1 MSAPSAESG
10 TTPPPGGP
18 GDPGHVA
25 TAGLSLSPFRGLR
38 YVPERVGTLAAVTSP
53 PYDVVDPHRRLSL
66 ETADPHNVVRLIL
79 PRPEPEDTGERPDRD
94 TRYRHAARLLR
105 RWLSE
110 GVLAPDPKP
119 ALYVYEQ
126 RTAADS
132 PTGELLQRGLIGA
145 LAVSGREGGVV
156 LPHEDVMPRPVADRV
171 GLMRTTRANL
181 EPLLLTYR
189 GKGGAAAVIERTIER
204 EPLLTTTTSDGTRH
218 RLWAVTDPA
227 QLAEVTRD
235 LATCRALIA
244 DGHHRWEMYLRL
256 QREHRHLPFSPW
268 DRGMVLLVDTAR
280 YPLRVRAIHRV
291 LFRLP
296 LERALAALSTS
307 EDGWRLEKLAG
318 DLNDALAALAEAKQ
332 AGGNAF
338 VLTAGDSVYHL
349 LTAPTRRCSTPRWPR
364 RSPRSGGTW
373 TPPCCTPPC
382 WSTSGR
388 FPTVPTT
395 SATCTPPWPPSGR
408 PPEPAAPPCCCTRW
422 TRVWCAGSPSRGSRC
437 RASPP
442 PSGPSPR
449 AGWCC
454 GAWNWADPPSRRAP
468 SRRTEDGQRAD
479 NQREEAPARSGGSL
493 LPCQV
498 TCSATQLAQRSCSR
512 SRMARATSASSA
524 SSISRSSSS

>member
-1 MSAPSAESG
+1 MSAPSAGSG
-10 TTPPPGGP
+10 ATPPPGGP
-18 GDPGHVA
+18 GNPGHVA

-94 TRYRHAARLLR
+94 TRYRHAARLLK
-105 RWLSE
+105 RWLGE

-132 PTGELLQRGLIGA
+132 PSGELLQRGLIGA
-145 LAVSGREGGVV
+145 LAVSGRESGVV

-189 GKGGAAAVIERTIER
+189 GKGGASAVIERTVER

-218 RLWAVTDPA
+218 RLWAVTDRA

-296 LERALAALSTS
+296 LERALAALNAT
-307 EDGWRLEKLAG
+307 EDGWQLEKLPG
-318 DLNDALAALAEAKQ
+318 DLNDALEALAAAKA

-349 LTAPTRRCSTPRWPR
+349 LTGPDEALLNATVPKEKPEEWRHLDATVLHATLLEHVWQVPDGPDDIGYLHAAVAAEREAART
-364 RSPRSGGTW
+364 GGTAVLLHPVDEGVVRRLAEQGV
-373 TPPCCTPPC
+373 TMPRK
-382 WSTSGR
+382 STSFG
-388 FPTVPTT
+388 PKP
-395 SATCTPPWPPSGR
+395 ATGL
-408 PPEPAAPPCCCTRW
+408 
-422 TRVWCAGSPSRGSRC
+422 VL
-437 RASPP
+437 
-442 PSGPSPR
+442 
-449 AGWCC
+449 
-454 GAWNWADPPSRRAP
+454 
-468 SRRTEDGQRAD
+468 
-479 NQREEAPARSGGSL
+479 RSLELG
-493 LPCQV
+493 
-498 TCSATQLAQRSCSR
+498 
-512 SRMARATSASSA
+512 
-524 SSISRSSSS
+524 